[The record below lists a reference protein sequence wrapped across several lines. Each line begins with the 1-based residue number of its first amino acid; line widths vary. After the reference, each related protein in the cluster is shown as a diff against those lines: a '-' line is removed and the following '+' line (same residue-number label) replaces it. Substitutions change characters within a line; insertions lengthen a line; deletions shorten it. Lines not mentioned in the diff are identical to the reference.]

1 MVNAKLQFV
10 GALVFLVAC
19 EESSP
24 EGTGGSSGTGKA
36 PSESF
41 VRGELQCAGSTKVIE
56 CVGEDVKGRIVKETA
71 GSFDCH
77 AAGGRISGVFAHPQV
92 GDATAWPMGQATV
105 AGVCEGATASDHLI
119 NITDAASEDSV
130 TIDSYEVTEYMN
142 GTWTNRDGTFV
153 GSFYI
158 FVDR

>member
-1 MVNAKLQFV
+1 MVNANRLLI
-10 GALVFLVAC
+10 AAILLLAAC
-19 EESSP
+19 EESPSD
-24 EGTGGSSGTGKA
+24 GTGGSTGA
-36 PSESF
+36 GATPSESF

-56 CVGEDVKGRIVKETA
+56 CVGEDVKGRIVKEAA

-92 GDATAWPMGQATV
+92 GDATTWPTGQATV
-105 AGVCEGATASDHLI
+105 AGVCEGATSSDHLI

-130 TIDSYEVTEYMN
+130 SIDSYEIGGYMA
-142 GTWTNRDGTFV
+142 GTWTNKDGTFV
-153 GSFYI
+153 GSFHV